1 MLLAREANPMSQTA
15 GPGITQ
21 RPTVHELRHQIRDGG
36 LRATPCRIALLRLM
50 QAQTSPLCHSDVVER
65 LTDAAFDQSTVYRAL
80 NDLTNAGL
88 LHRMELGDHV
98 WRYELPEKNT
108 NQHGHPH
115 HLCEICGRITCLS
128 GITIPLNEFN
138 DWTARVG
145 SVQEVLLKGVC
156 SECQSAGEVSGA

>member
-1 MLLAREANPMSQTA
+1 MRTREVKSMTRTT
-15 GPGITQ
+15 GPAIAES
-21 RPTVHELRHQIRDGG
+21 PTVHELRQQIRDGG
-36 LRATPCRIALLRLM
+36 IRATPCRIALLRLI

-80 NDLTNAGL
+80 NDLTDAGL

-115 HLCEICGRITCLS
+115 HLCEVCGQITCLS
-128 GITIPLNEFN
+128 DITIPLDEFN
-138 DWTARVG
+138 DWTARIG
-145 SVQEVLLKGVC
+145 SVREVLLKGIC
-156 SECQSAGEVSGA
+156 SSCQPSSGVD